1 MTKVMFILFSIS
13 RGLEYWSVEHTSIY
27 ENSELKVFKNID
39 VLGELSSIWSN
50 DLLEINV
57 YKTIEYC
64 W

>member
-1 MTKVMFILFSIS
+1 MTKVMFILFPIS
-13 RGLEYWSVEHTSIY
+13 RGLEYCSVEHTSIY

>member
-1 MTKVMFILFSIS
+1 MFILFSIS

-64 W
+64 